1 MTTVRTTPTSGA
13 AAEDQ
18 PDPAD
23 SPPVSS
29 AALDTERT
37 IRRIGGQIRRLR
49 AARGLKL
56 QDIADRTGV
65 SVSMLSMLERGV
77 AGGSIGTLVAVSSA
91 LGVHMSDLFE
101 HEAEEQ
107 SPVRRQVDQMQVE
120 TAAGVLRRLA
130 HHDEASGL
138 EMVVNEYLPGTS
150 SGARPVHHAG
160 KEFGIVI
167 AGELVVELEGTRH
180 ELGIGDAISYSSV
193 RPHLIINEG
202 TVTARAVW
210 VNLGA

>member
-1 MTTVRTTPTSGA
+1 MTTVVTTNGA
-13 AAEDQ
+13 DADDQ
-18 PDPAD
+18 ADPA
-23 SPPVSS
+23 PSS
-29 AALDTERT
+29 AALNTERT
-37 IRRIGGQIRRLR
+37 IRRVGGQIRRLR

-56 QDIADRTGV
+56 QDVADRTGV

-101 HEAEEQ
+101 HEAEEK
-107 SPVRRQVDQMQVE
+107 SPVRRLADQVQVE

-138 EMVVNEYLPGTS
+138 EMVVNEYAPGTS

-160 KEFGIVI
+160 TEYGIVI
-167 AGELVVELEGTRH
+167 EGELVVEVEGIRH
-180 ELGIGDAISYSSV
+180 ELITGDGITYASG
-193 RPHLIINEG
+193 RPHLIRNEG
-202 TVTARAVW
+202 SRTARAVW